1 MEDYEKKE
9 AEKKVKPA
17 SKRKSD
23 IKFVHEN
30 GDVSSVGDDTP
41 KKKRG
46 RGDTK
51 EDKEPSP
58 VTPEDSKRGGRAGKR
73 SISYN
78 EYESPKED
86 KSKRGKKDKVVE
98 EDNQEVGAEE
108 EEYEVEKIL
117 DVRKARKGKEYL
129 VKWKGWER
137 EEDRTWEPEASLEG
151 SRELV
156 KEFNDKRSAQEQ
168 SVSTPGPASSKKKG
182 RKSVADNEENTSQ
195 TPASGKKRGRAKGNE
210 AKDDAVEP
218 MVMINLDDSDN
229 ETSVVEPKA

>member
-46 RGDTK
+46 RGDIK

-98 EDNQEVGAEE
+98 EDKHEEWAKIDEFMYTKIKHNVGN
-108 EEYEVEKIL
+108 
-117 DVRKARKGKEYL
+117 KAVMKEQ
-129 VKWKGWER
+129 
-137 EEDRTWEPEASLEG
+137 RT
-151 SRELV
+151 
-156 KEFNDKRSAQEQ
+156 KN
-168 SVSTPGPASSKKKG
+168 
-182 RKSVADNEENTSQ
+182 
-195 TPASGKKRGRAKGNE
+195 
-210 AKDDAVEP
+210 
-218 MVMINLDDSDN
+218 
-229 ETSVVEPKA
+229 